1 MNLLPPPVSKCEQL
15 FLKEE
20 KHQHQTKPSATVER
34 VKVVRKPRPIAD
46 EDTLLVA
53 YRVNGFDREDVRCLK
68 RAFDEMR
75 AADEPRFEQLL
86 KRLKLT
92 NINEADFEVKAN
104 VGTTS
109 ARIRDYSDKNERLK
123 ARAKALSLLT
133 AANSI
138 VFFISYFK

>member
-1 MNLLPPPVSKCEQL
+1 
-15 FLKEE
+15 
-20 KHQHQTKPSATVER
+20 
-34 VKVVRKPRPIAD
+34 
-46 EDTLLVA
+46 
-53 YRVNGFDREDVRCLK
+53 
-68 RAFDEMR
+68 MR

-109 ARIRDYSDKNERLK
+109 ARIRDYSDKNERQK

-138 VFFISYFK
+138 HFYRFKLFYSKN